1 MNIQE
6 YADKAIT
13 TLSDN
18 YDYGDISPQLMGQ
31 VLGLAGE
38 SGEVVEKIK
47 KLLRD
52 KRGMLEES
60 DKADILR
67 ELGDVLWYVNAVAH
81 LLGSS
86 LEDVARLNNEKL
98 LSYTAAVIIAKRPVW
113 RRVVVPNGQWCQHPC
128 TRPVYQRQVRR

>member
-1 MNIQE
+1 MKIQE

-18 YDYGDISPQLMGQ
+18 YEYGDISPQLMGQ

-60 DKADILR
+60 DKADILK

-81 LLGSS
+81 LLGSN

-98 LSYTAAVIIAKRPVW
+98 LSRKERHQLHGSGDN
-113 RRVVVPNGQWCQHPC
+113 R
-128 TRPVYQRQVRR
+128 

>member
-1 MNIQE
+1 MMNIQD

-13 TLSDN
+13 TISDN
-18 YDYGDISPQLMGQ
+18 YAYGDISPQLMGQ

-52 KRGMLEES
+52 KQGSLEES
-60 DKADILR
+60 DKVDILK
-67 ELGDVLWYVNAVAH
+67 ELGDILWYVNAVAH

-86 LEDVARLNNEKL
+86 LEDVARMNNEKL
-98 LSYTAAVIIAKRPVW
+98 LSRK
-113 RRVVVPNGQWCQHPC
+113 
-128 TRPVYQRQVRR
+128 QRHQLHGSGDNR